1 VKLGEDQTVAEAPNP
16 DTQPSST
23 AEAAKHKLAS
33 QPFFKYDDWAFYL
46 GIASVGV
53 LGLIEWPVVSVMAAG
68 HAVSRRIHNK
78 ALSEALEG
86 VESAE

>member
-1 VKLGEDQTVAEAPNP
+1 VAKTSNPNP
-16 DTQPSST
+16 ADSDLQPW
-23 AEAAKHKLAS
+23 AEGAKHKLAS
-33 QPFFKYDDWAFYL
+33 QPFFRYDDWAFYL
-46 GIASVGV
+46 GIATVGV